1 MKKILIIFI
10 LGLASNLTY
19 SQIETTHLLKYEKTI
34 NPLFSKKLNQIVVS
48 FEKSNLID
56 SPQNSFKYLKVDISD
71 RKSELNG
78 VVNDFNLGGA
88 VSAVNNYGVI
98 GGLLAS
104 SFSSSKYYSFRNT
117 NGFIVLNKIQFD
129 TLLKYSGKISQLVKS
144 IKNSN
149 LNNEKTYFF
158 QIDKIILTLEVNLN
172 KDYSVNSTGNT
183 IENFT
188 QKFSILFKIDE
199 SVFVF
204 TDNEFE
210 EFLLNSMLPI
220 ASIWGN
226 DIL

>member
-1 MKKILIIFI
+1 MKKGIIFLI
-10 LGLASNLTY
+10 FVFKFNFSF

-88 VSAVNNYGVI
+88 VSAVNNYGII

-117 NGFIVLNKIQFD
+117 NGFIVLNKKQFD
-129 TLLKYSGKISQLVKS
+129 TLLNYCGKISQLIKL

-149 LNNEKTYFF
+149 LNNEKTYYF
-158 QIDKIILTLEVNLN
+158 QIDKIILTLEVILN
-172 KDYSVNSTGNT
+172 RDNYTNSMGNAM
-183 IENFT
+183 ENVS
-188 QKFSILFKIDE
+188 QKFNIIFKIDE

-204 TDNEFE
+204 TDNEFDD
-210 EFLLNSMLPI
+210 FLLTSLIPI
-220 ASIWGN
+220 SSIWGN
-226 DIL
+226 DTL